1 MADTNYSSPIMAYM
15 ASTTLCAMH
24 APPLHLQAPADKFV
38 AVAPFL
44 LPPVQSLSHSNL
56 FSSWTWHWAYLVYA
70 LLLWQITYILHTFW
84 WKAPTG
90 VIIAAHPTV
99 LGRYFTALQMI
110 FDSETLLQRAYD
122 SSNGQPFAIPMTDRW
137 IVYVSDH
144 AQLKTLES
152 EPETVLSM
160 EQALHELAFT
170 GPILGHLQ
178 VKPEHKGP
186 KSEGFRVM
194 IGVLKN
200 KLRSNIPVMS
210 AAFRKSIEDAF
221 TKEVE
226 DSKKNED
233 GWSEILMMPSL
244 LRVFT
249 RVNLLAF
256 LGEDQAGEIK
266 VYDDIM
272 SFFWSCAKAFPIV
285 NLMPQFTMPLISPI
299 AMGFGITRRVVYNLI
314 LRLTSKS
321 VHGTA
326 TNKMHITHWVAEVT
340 KLHDIAAIARIT
352 LGLLF
357 ASAFQVPMI
366 AQFVIYRL
374 CIHPEYTAQLRAE
387 AESFDDAAFTAKNE
401 EMPYLDSFIK
411 ETSRLSP
418 GPILSAPRAVM
429 HDYTTSSGAYV
440 PRGNWLAIPQIAL
453 MRDEAIWTGGAAFDG
468 FRFVSNTGNASDSRW
483 THPSYEYPFW
493 GSIRHAC
500 PARFYVS
507 VVMKMILGH
516 ILKEYEFKLR
526 DEGARPCLTFGKVR
540 LPSPFMVL
548 LVKKRTV

>member
-1 MADTNYSSPIMAYM
+1 
-15 ASTTLCAMH
+15 
-24 APPLHLQAPADKFV
+24 
-38 AVAPFL
+38 
-44 LPPVQSLSHSNL
+44 
-56 FSSWTWHWAYLVYA
+56 
-70 LLLWQITYILHTFW
+70 
-84 WKAPTG
+84 
-90 VIIAAHPTV
+90 
-99 LGRYFTALQMI
+99 
-110 FDSETLLQRAYD
+110 
-122 SSNGQPFAIPMTDRW
+122 MTDRW
-137 IVYVSDH
+137 IVYVSDR

-178 VKPEHKGP
+178 VKPGHKGP

-200 KLRSNIPVMS
+200 KLRSNIPAMS
-210 AAFRKSIEDAF
+210 AAFRASIVDAF
-221 TKEVE
+221 AREVSE
-226 DSKKNED
+226 SKTDNE

-256 LGEDQAGEIK
+256 LGTEQADKMK
-266 VYDDIM
+266 VYDDVM

-285 NLMPQFTMPLISPI
+285 NLMPQFTMPLISPL
-299 AMGFGITRRVVYNLI
+299 AMGFGITRQVVYDLI
-314 LRLTSKS
+314 FRMTGKS
-321 VHGTA
+321 ANGTV
-326 TNKMHITHWVAEVT
+326 TDTMHISHWVAEMTRLNDV
-340 KLHDIAAIARIT
+340 AEIARIT

-374 CIHPEYTAQLRAE
+374 CMHPEYVDQLRNEAE
-387 AESFDDAAFTAKNE
+387 AFDDSTFDKKNE
-401 EMPYLDSFIK
+401 DMPYLDSFIK

-429 HDYTTSSGAYV
+429 HDYTTSSGAHV
-440 PRGNWLAIPQIAL
+440 PSGNWLAIPQIAL
-453 MRDEAIWTGGAAFDG
+453 MRDEAIWSGGSNFDG
-468 FRFVSNTGNASDSRW
+468 FRFVNPDSKSDSKDAVSESRW

-507 VVMKMILGH
+507 VVMKMILSH
-516 ILKEYEFKLR
+516 LIREYEFRLA

-540 LPSPFMVL
+540 LPSPFMKLMVRRR
-548 LVKKRTV
+548 VAKEEVVA

>member
-1 MADTNYSSPIMAYM
+1 
-15 ASTTLCAMH
+15 
-24 APPLHLQAPADKFV
+24 
-38 AVAPFL
+38 
-44 LPPVQSLSHSNL
+44 
-56 FSSWTWHWAYLVYA
+56 
-70 LLLWQITYILHTFW
+70 
-84 WKAPTG
+84 
-90 VIIAAHPTV
+90 
-99 LGRYFTALQMI
+99 MI
-110 FDSETLLQRAYD
+110 FDSESLLQRAYD
-122 SSNGQPFAIPMTDRW
+122 SANGQSFAIPMTDRW
-137 IVYVSDH
+137 IVYVSDR

-200 KLRSNIPVMS
+200 KLRSNIPAMS
-210 AAFRKSIEDAF
+210 ASFRSSIVSAFAL
-221 TKEVE
+221 EVSE
-226 DSKKNED
+226 AKTDND
-233 GWSEILMMPSL
+233 GWSEILLMPSL

-256 LGEDQAGEIK
+256 LGTEAASEIK
-266 VYDDIM
+266 VYDDVM
-272 SFFWSCAKAFPIV
+272 AFFWSCAKAFPIV
-285 NLMPQFTMPLISPI
+285 NLMPQFSMPLISPL
-299 AMGFGITRRVVYNLI
+299 AMGFGLTRKIVYDLI
-314 LRLTSKS
+314 LGMTGKS
-321 VHGTA
+321 VDGSA
-326 TNKMHITHWVAEVT
+326 TDKMHITHWVAEMTRLSDV
-340 KLHDIAAIARIT
+340 AEIARIT

-374 CIHPEYTAQLRAE
+374 CMHPEYVDKLREE
-387 AESFDDAAFTAKNE
+387 AESFDDGVFDRKNE
-401 EMPYLDSFIK
+401 DMPYLDSFIK

-429 HDYTTSSGAYV
+429 HDYTTSSGAHI
-440 PRGNWLAIPQIAL
+440 PSGNWLAIPQIAL
-453 MRDEAIWTGGAAFDG
+453 MRDERIWSGGSDFQP
-468 FRFVSNTGNASDSRW
+468 FRFVTSSPNSSNPSDTNSETAVSESRW

-507 VVMKMILGH
+507 VVMKMILSH
-516 ILKEYEFKLR
+516 LIREYEFKLK

-540 LPSPFMVL
+540 LPSPFMGLMVRRRVL
-548 LVKKRTV
+548 NGDSRAGD